1 MKKLRISTDILAY
14 DSIEEL
20 SDSRDRELCLASIK
34 ARESAYAEYSNFDVG
49 AALLLDNQQLL
60 SGSNQENAVYPLG
73 LCAERVAIFSA
84 NTQYPGSK
92 ILKLAISTS
101 AQEADHEYPAFP
113 CGSCRQVISEQEVR
127 FGLDIKV
134 FVVAA
139 NQRVFVINSIKDIL
153 PFTFT
158 KHLL

>member
-1 MKKLRISTDILAY
+1 MKELNISSSLLAY
-14 DSIEEL
+14 ESIEEL
-20 SDSRDRELCLASIK
+20 PDVLERDLCLASIK
-34 ARESAYAEYSNFDVG
+34 ARQNAYAEYSRFSVG
-49 AALLLDNQQLL
+49 AALLLDNQKLH

-92 ILKLAISTS
+92 ILKLAVSTS
-101 AQEADHEYPAFP
+101 AQEADHDYPAFP

-127 FGLDIKV
+127 FDQDIKV

-139 NQRVFVINSIKDIL
+139 NKRVFVMRSIKDIL